1 MTDRRTKARRW
12 CRAGNRL
19 LYNRYVQKEEG
30 HMAIYK
36 SKVSRQ
42 SQLQKI
48 LSGLAQ
54 HYPNTT
60 FLLGGVSYTLTDL
73 TTLVQAVLDAL
84 TGSAKAKA
92 VYLGQVQV
100 ERNATAKANPVL
112 RLLEKFV
119 VSQVGDTN
127 DTASTLDDFG
137 YTPRRST
144 KPTVAV
150 KAVAVSKRLNTR
162 VVRHIMGKKQRAKLT
177 TTAPVTTPAAS
188 AAATTKA

>member
-1 MTDRRTKARRW
+1 
-12 CRAGNRL
+12 
-19 LYNRYVQKEEG
+19 
-30 HMAIYK
+30 MAIYK

-48 LSGLAQ
+48 LSGLAT
-54 HYPNTT
+54 HYPNAT
-60 FLLGGVSYTLTDL
+60 FVLGGASYTLTDL
-73 TTLVQAVLDAL
+73 TKLIQTVLDAL
-84 TGSAKAKA
+84 TASAKARA

-144 KPTVAV
+144 QPTVAV
-150 KAVAVSKRLNTR
+150 KAEAVSKRLNSR
-162 VVRHIMGKKQRAKLT
+162 AAHHVMGKKQRAKLT
-177 TTAPVTTPAAS
+177 ATAPVTTPAAS
-188 AAATTKA
+188 SAATTKA